1 MFLNPTISRT
11 SDAIGPSFLR
21 TVKSRTSLNSASCL
35 YIQAVTNRHHIISH
49 SFRRSSSSPQ
59 QCRRNRSFRSTP
71 LSRTQSP
78 TTQRY
83 VQSPPSYHESCH
95 HSDLSNLISAEQT
108 LSNLHSLTASLFG
121 VGAGILGLESYY
133 GFLFYIAF
141 SIATSLLFYILQIAP
156 SSLGEGRSVLDSGRY
171 YRGALEL
178 WTSGIF
184 NGLPGFILTW
194 TLFYGLVRA

>member
-1 MFLNPTISRT
+1 MSSEQELQINPI
-11 SDAIGPSFLR
+11 
-21 TVKSRTSLNSASCL
+21 
-35 YIQAVTNRHHIISH
+35 
-49 SFRRSSSSPQ
+49 
-59 QCRRNRSFRSTP
+59 
-71 LSRTQSP
+71 
-78 TTQRY
+78 
-83 VQSPPSYHESCH
+83 VQDSVAH
-95 HSDLSNLISAEQT
+95 NTKT